1 MRPQRACA
9 TINYRRF
16 IMLTVNAR
24 RGESAIHGHGL
35 IAQEFIPKGALI
47 WVFQPGFDQEIDE
60 GAFAQLPANA
70 RDYLRVYAY
79 YNVNRRVWIFSG
91 DDDRF
96 TNHSDAP
103 NSLDDD
109 TRVYAARDIQAG
121 EEITA
126 DYNDL
131 GETHFL
137 GYNPDRMI

>member
-1 MRPQRACA
+1 M
-9 TINYRRF
+9 
-16 IMLTVNAR
+16 
-24 RGESAIHGHGL
+24 
-35 IAQEFIPKGALI
+35 I
-47 WVFQPGFDQEIDE
+47 WVFQPGFDQEIADD
-60 GAFAQLPANA
+60 AFAQLPVNA

-96 TNHSDAP
+96 TNHSDTP
-103 NSLDDD
+103 NALDDD

-126 DYNDL
+126 DYSDL

-137 GYNPDRMI
+137 GYSPDRML